1 MESGDSCEFPTPLP
15 LDVNFMKKRI
25 LSSLLAFVLLL
36 SALPMEVY
44 AAETRYSVA
53 ASPDQTTDAGKTVS
67 MSVSVSGGKYNA
79 YDLVLTYDT
88 ARLTYVSGQAADK
101 GASVTEKSGSIR
113 VIGYGADKSASTKVV
128 TLTFKTKAAGTAK
141 VVISSAKI
149 DTGTNAPTKNAPPAA
164 ISRSTTKFTI
174 QPGYT
179 VTLDKGLTSDSLSAA
194 AGEDY
199 TFRATDPLHYDY
211 KPSAKI
217 GGKDVTVKDNGDG
230 TYTIPG
236 SEINGNITVKAN
248 RTPKTYKVTFK
259 GEDLS
264 GEKTAAYN
272 TPYHFK
278 LNRKAGYSYVLRV
291 TIGGKSYTCY
301 KAENGGYVIPGAD
314 ITGDIVVTAQK
325 TKINSGGGSSSGGS
339 GGGSSAKYVSVSFIG
354 SGADDAVGRKTTRRG
369 SDYTFR
375 IDRKD
380 DTDYDV
386 SARVNGV
393 TVKCTY
399 DSKKNIY
406 RISGSEV
413 TGDIT
418 ITITKGAPVEVNVY
432 VTLDKQSMYLVTYSG
447 SVEDGH
453 VPMYDGQNMYW
464 SEAYNA
470 YAWLVISSADEKEV
484 VRTARNSII
493 IGEGEAAASIDYSGN
508 VDLSGRID
516 VDDVHLDHDVY
527 NARYTL
533 VSMVM
538 HKFLN
543 ADVNRDRK
551 VDVKDAVWIVNR
563 ILSGQQGA

>member
-1 MESGDSCEFPTPLP
+1 
-15 LDVNFMKKRI
+15 MKKRI
-25 LSSLLAFVLLL
+25 LSSLLAFVMLL
-36 SALPMEVY
+36 SALPMGVY

-88 ARLTYVSGQAADK
+88 ARLTYVSGQTADK
-101 GASVTEKSGSIR
+101 GASVAEKSGSIR

-164 ISRSTTKFTI
+164 ISRNTTKFTI
-174 QPGYT
+174 RYT
-179 VTLDKGLTSDSLSAA
+179 VTLDEGLASDSLSAA

-217 GGKDVTVKDNGDG
+217 DGKDVTDVTVKDNGDG

-264 GEKTAAYN
+264 GENSAPYN

-291 TIGGKSYTCY
+291 TIGGKSYTGY
-301 KAENGGYVIPGAD
+301 KAEHGGYVIPGAAV
-314 ITGDIVVTAQK
+314 TGDIVITAQK
-325 TKINSGGGSSSGGS
+325 TKINSGGTSGGGGSS
-339 GGGSSAKYVSVSFIG
+339 GGSSAKYVSVSFIG

>member
-1 MESGDSCEFPTPLP
+1 
-15 LDVNFMKKRI
+15 MKKRI
-25 LSSLLAFVLLL
+25 LSALLAFVLIV
-36 SALPMEVY
+36 SALPVGGK
-44 AAETRYSVA
+44 AAESGGVAAQASIRYSVS
-53 ASPDQTTDAGKTVS
+53 ASPDQTTDVGKTVI
-67 MSVSVSGGKYNA
+67 MYVTVSGGSYNA
-79 YDLVLTYDT
+79 YDLALTYDV

-101 GASVTEKSGSIR
+101 GASVTEKNGSIR
-113 VIGYGADKSASTKVV
+113 VIGYGGDKSASTAVV
-128 TLTFKTKAAGTAK
+128 KLTFRTKAAGTAK

-149 DTGTNAPTKNAPPAA
+149 DAGANAPTKNAPSA
-164 ISRSTTKFTI
+164 IIRRSTTQFI
-174 QPGYT
+174 VQPQFA
-179 VTLDKGLTSDSLSAA
+179 VKLEEGLASDSLSAA

-236 SEINGNITVKAN
+236 GEITGNITVKAN

-291 TIGGKSYTCY
+291 TIGGKSYTGY
-301 KAENGGYVIPGAD
+301 KAEDGGYVIPGAA
-314 ITGDIVVTAQK
+314 ITGDIVITAQK

-354 SGADDAVGRKTTRRG
+354 SGADDAVGKKTTRRG
-369 SDYTFR
+369 SEYTFR

-399 DSKKNIY
+399 DSKKDIY
-406 RISGSEV
+406 RIPGSAV

-418 ITITKGAPVEVNVY
+418 ITVTKGATVEVNAY
-432 VTLDKQSMYLVTYSG
+432 VTLDRQSMYLVTYSG
-447 SVEDGH
+447 SVADGH

-470 YAWLVISSADEKEV
+470 YAWLVVSSADEKEV
-484 VRTARNSII
+484 VRAAQNSIT

-516 VDDVHLDHDVY
+516 GDDAHLDRDVY
-527 NARYTL
+527 NAKYTL
-533 VSMVM
+533 ASMVM

-563 ILSGQQGA
+563 VLHG

>member
-1 MESGDSCEFPTPLP
+1 
-15 LDVNFMKKRI
+15 MKKRI
-25 LSSLLAFVLLL
+25 LSMLLACLILL
-36 SALPMEVY
+36 SALPLGGY
-44 AAETRYSVA
+44 AAQ
-53 ASPDQTTDAGKTVS
+53 ASPRYTVSASQDQTTDVGKTVS
-67 MSVSVSGGKYNA
+67 MTVSVAGGSYNA
-79 YDLVLTYDT
+79 YDLALTYDT
-88 ARLTYVSGQAADK
+88 ARLTYVSGRTADRD
-101 GASVTEKSGSIR
+101 ASVAEKGGSIR
-113 VIGYGADKSASTKVV
+113 VIGYGADKAVSTAVV
-128 TLTFKTKAAGTAK
+128 TLTFKTKATGTAEVK
-141 VVISSAKI
+141 ISSAKI
-149 DTGTNAPTKNAPPAA
+149 DSSKNAQTRNAPLAVIKN
-164 ISRSTTKFTI
+164 STTRFII
-174 QPGYT
+174 QPRYT
-179 VTLDKGLTSDSLSAA
+179 VTLEDGLTADSLSAA

-211 KPSAKI
+211 KPSAKV
-217 GGKDVTVKDNGDG
+217 GVKDVTVKDNGDG

-248 RTPKTYKVTFK
+248 RNPKTYKVTFK

-264 GEKTAAYN
+264 GENSAPYN

-291 TIGGKSYTCY
+291 TIGGKSYTGY
-301 KAENGGYVIPGAD
+301 KAENGGYVIPGAAV
-314 ITGDIVVTAQK
+314 TGDIVITAQK
-325 TKINSGGGSSSGGS
+325 NKINPGGTSGGGGSS
-339 GGGSSAKYVSVSFIG
+339 GGGSSAGTVSVSFIG

-432 VTLDKQSMYLVTYSG
+432 ITLDKQSMYLVTYSG

-563 ILSGQQGA
+563 ILSGRQGA

>member
-1 MESGDSCEFPTPLP
+1 
-15 LDVNFMKKRI
+15 MKKRI
-25 LSSLLAFVLLL
+25 LSMLLACLILL
-36 SALPMEVY
+36 SALPLGGY
-44 AAETRYSVA
+44 AAQ
-53 ASPDQTTDAGKTVS
+53 ASPRYTVSASQDQTTDVGKTVS
-67 MSVSVSGGKYNA
+67 MTVSAAGGSYNA
-79 YDLVLTYDT
+79 YDLALTYDT
-88 ARLTYVSGQAADK
+88 ARLTYVSGRTADRD
-101 GASVTEKSGSIR
+101 ASVAEKGGSIR
-113 VIGYGADKSASTKVV
+113 VIGYGADKAVSTAVV
-128 TLTFKTKAAGTAK
+128 TLTFKTKATGTAEVK
-141 VVISSAKI
+141 ISSAKI
-149 DTGTNAPTKNAPPAA
+149 DSSKNAQTRNAPLAVIKN
-164 ISRSTTKFTI
+164 STTRFII
-174 QPGYT
+174 QPRYT
-179 VTLDKGLTSDSLSAA
+179 VTLEDGLTADSLSAA

-211 KPSAKI
+211 KPSAKV

-248 RTPKTYKVTFK
+248 RNPKTYKVTFK

-264 GEKTAAYN
+264 GENSAPYN

-291 TIGGKSYTCY
+291 TIGGKSYTGY
-301 KAENGGYVIPGAD
+301 KAENGGYVIPGAAV
-314 ITGDIVVTAQK
+314 TGDIVITAQK
-325 TKINSGGGSSSGGS
+325 NKINPGGTSGGGGSS
-339 GGGSSAKYVSVSFIG
+339 GGGSSAGTVSVSFIG

-432 VTLDKQSMYLVTYSG
+432 ITLDKQSMYLVTYSG

-563 ILSGQQGA
+563 ILSGRQGA

>member
-1 MESGDSCEFPTPLP
+1 
-15 LDVNFMKKRI
+15 MKKRI
-25 LSSLLAFVLLL
+25 LSALLAFVLIV
-36 SALPMEVY
+36 SALPVGGK
-44 AAETRYSVA
+44 AAESGGVAAQASIRYSVS
-53 ASPDQTTDAGKTVS
+53 ASPDQTTDVGKTVI
-67 MSVSVSGGKYNA
+67 MYVTVSGGSYNA
-79 YDLVLTYDT
+79 YDLALTYDV

-101 GASVTEKSGSIR
+101 GASVTEKNGSIR
-113 VIGYGADKSASTKVV
+113 VIGYGGDKSASTAVV
-128 TLTFKTKAAGTAK
+128 KLTFRTKAAGTAK

-149 DTGTNAPTKNAPPAA
+149 DAGANAPTKNAPSA
-164 ISRSTTKFTI
+164 IIRRSTTQFI
-174 QPGYT
+174 VQPQFA
-179 VTLDKGLTSDSLSAA
+179 VKLEEGLASDSLSAA

-236 SEINGNITVKAN
+236 GEITGNITVKAN

-291 TIGGKSYTCY
+291 TIGGKSYTGY
-301 KAENGGYVIPGAD
+301 KAEDGGYVIPGAA
-314 ITGDIVVTAQK
+314 ITGDIVITAQK

-354 SGADDAVGRKTTRRG
+354 SGADDAVGKKTTRRG
-369 SDYTFR
+369 SEYTFR

-399 DSKKNIY
+399 DSKKDIY
-406 RISGSEV
+406 RIPGSAV

-418 ITITKGAPVEVNVY
+418 ITVTKGATVEVNAY
-432 VTLDKQSMYLVTYSG
+432 VTLDRQSMYLVTYSG
-447 SVEDGH
+447 SVADGH

-470 YAWLVISSADEKEV
+470 YAWLVVSSADEKEV
-484 VRTARNSII
+484 VRAAQNSIT

-516 VDDVHLDHDVY
+516 GDDAHLDRDVY
-527 NARYTL
+527 NAKYTL
-533 VSMVM
+533 ASMVM

-551 VDVKDAVWIVNR
+551 VDVKDAVWIINR
-563 ILSGQQGA
+563 VLHG

>member
-1 MESGDSCEFPTPLP
+1 
-15 LDVNFMKKRI
+15 MKKRI
-25 LSSLLAFVLLL
+25 LSALLAFVLIV
-36 SALPMEVY
+36 SALPVGGQ
-44 AAETRYSVA
+44 AAESGGVAAQASIRYSVS
-53 ASPDQTTDAGKTVS
+53 ASPDQTTDVGKTVI
-67 MSVSVSGGKYNA
+67 MYVTVSGGSYNA
-79 YDLVLTYDT
+79 YDLALTYDA

-101 GASVTEKSGSIR
+101 GASVTEKNGSIR
-113 VIGYGADKSASTKVV
+113 VIGYGGDKSASTAVV
-128 TLTFKTKAAGTAK
+128 KLTFRTKAAGTAK

-149 DTGTNAPTKNAPPAA
+149 DAGANAPTKNAPSAT
-164 ISRSTTKFTI
+164 IRRSTTQFI
-174 QPGYT
+174 VQPQFA
-179 VTLDKGLTSDSLSAA
+179 VKLEEGLASDSLSAA

-236 SEINGNITVKAN
+236 GEITGNITVKAN

-291 TIGGKSYTCY
+291 TIGGKSYTGY
-301 KAENGGYVIPGAD
+301 KAEDGGYVIPGAA
-314 ITGDIVVTAQK
+314 ITGDIVITAQK

-354 SGADDAVGRKTTRRG
+354 SGADDAVGKKTTRRG
-369 SDYTFR
+369 SEYTFR

-399 DSKKNIY
+399 DSKKDNY
-406 RISGSEV
+406 RIPGSAV

-418 ITITKGAPVEVNVY
+418 ITVTKGATVEVNAY
-432 VTLDKQSMYLVTYSG
+432 VTLDRQSMYLVTYSG
-447 SVEDGH
+447 SVADGH

-470 YAWLVISSADEKEV
+470 YAWLVVSSADEKEV
-484 VRTARNSII
+484 VRAAQNSIT

-516 VDDVHLDHDVY
+516 GDDAHLDRDVY
-527 NARYTL
+527 NAKYTL
-533 VSMVM
+533 ASMVM

-551 VDVKDAVWIVNR
+551 VDVKDAVWIVNHV
-563 ILSGQQGA
+563 LHG

>member
-1 MESGDSCEFPTPLP
+1 
-15 LDVNFMKKRI
+15 MKKRI
-25 LSSLLAFVLLL
+25 LSALLAFVLIV
-36 SALPMEVY
+36 SALPVGGK
-44 AAETRYSVA
+44 AAESGGVAAQASIRYSVS
-53 ASPDQTTDAGKTVS
+53 ASPDQTTDVGKTVI
-67 MSVSVSGGKYNA
+67 MYVTVSGGSYNA
-79 YDLVLTYDT
+79 YDLALTYDA

-101 GASVTEKSGSIR
+101 GASVTEKNGSIR
-113 VIGYGADKSASTKVV
+113 VIGYGGDKSASTAVV
-128 TLTFKTKAAGTAK
+128 KLTFRTKAAGTAK

-149 DTGTNAPTKNAPPAA
+149 DAGANAPTKNAPSAA
-164 ISRSTTKFTI
+164 IRRSTTQFIVQPQFT
-174 QPGYT
+174 
-179 VTLDKGLTSDSLSAA
+179 VKLDEGLASDSLSAA

-236 SEINGNITVKAN
+236 GEITGNITVKAN

-291 TIGGKSYTCY
+291 TIGGKSYTGY
-301 KAENGGYVIPGAD
+301 KAEDGGYVIPGAA
-314 ITGDIVVTAQK
+314 ITGDIVITAQK

-339 GGGSSAKYVSVSFIG
+339 GGGSSAKNVSVSFIG
-354 SGADDAVGRKTTRRG
+354 SGADDAVGKKTTRRG
-369 SDYTFR
+369 SEYTFR

-399 DSKKNIY
+399 DSKKDIY
-406 RISGSEV
+406 RIPGSAV

-418 ITITKGAPVEVNVY
+418 ITVTKGTPVEANAY
-432 VTLDKQSMYLVTYSG
+432 VTLDRQSMYLVTYSG
-447 SVEDGH
+447 SVADGH

-470 YAWLVISSADEKEV
+470 YAWLVVSSADEKEV
-484 VRTARNSII
+484 VRAAQNSIT

-516 VDDVHLDHDVY
+516 GDDAHLDRDVY
-527 NARYTL
+527 NAKYTL
-533 VSMVM
+533 ASMVM

-551 VDVKDAVWIVNR
+551 VDVKDAVWIVNHV
-563 ILSGQQGA
+563 LHG

>member
-1 MESGDSCEFPTPLP
+1 
-15 LDVNFMKKRI
+15 MKKRI
-25 LSSLLAFVLLL
+25 LSSLLAFVMLL
-36 SALPMEVY
+36 SALPMGVY

-53 ASPDQTTDAGKTVS
+53 ASPDQTTDVGKTVS
-67 MSVSVSGGKYNA
+67 MSVSASGGKYNA

-101 GASVTEKSGSIR
+101 GASVAEKSGSIR
-113 VIGYGADKSASTKVV
+113 VIGYGADESASTKVI

-141 VVISSAKI
+141 VVISSANI
-149 DTGTNAPTKNAPPAA
+149 DTGANAPTKNAPPAA

-179 VTLDKGLTSDSLSAA
+179 VTLEDGLTSDSLSAA

-236 SEINGNITVKAN
+236 GEINGNITVKAN

-264 GEKTAAYN
+264 GENSAPYN

-291 TIGGKSYTCY
+291 TIGGKSYTDY
-301 KAENGGYVIPGAD
+301 KAENGGYVIPGAAV
-314 ITGDIVVTAQK
+314 TGDIVVTAQK

-508 VDLSGRID
+508 VDLSGHID

>member
-1 MESGDSCEFPTPLP
+1 
-15 LDVNFMKKRI
+15 MKKRI
-25 LSSLLAFVLLL
+25 LSMLLACLILL
-36 SALPMEVY
+36 SALPLGGY
-44 AAETRYSVA
+44 AAQ
-53 ASPDQTTDAGKTVS
+53 ASPRYTVSASQDQTTDVGKTVS
-67 MSVSVSGGKYNA
+67 MTVSVAGGSYNA
-79 YDLVLTYDT
+79 YDLALTYDT
-88 ARLTYVSGQAADK
+88 ARLTYVSGRTADRD
-101 GASVTEKSGSIR
+101 ASVAEKGGSIR
-113 VIGYGADKSASTKVV
+113 VIGYGADKAVSTAVV
-128 TLTFKTKAAGTAK
+128 TLTFKTKATGTAEVK
-141 VVISSAKI
+141 ISSAKI
-149 DTGTNAPTKNAPPAA
+149 DSSKNAQTRNAPLAVIKN
-164 ISRSTTKFTI
+164 STTRFII
-174 QPGYT
+174 QPRYT
-179 VTLDKGLTSDSLSAA
+179 VTLEDGLTADSLSAA

-211 KPSAKI
+211 KPSAEV

-248 RTPKTYKVTFK
+248 RNPKTYKVTFK

-264 GEKTAAYN
+264 GENSAPYN

-291 TIGGKSYTCY
+291 TIGGKSYTGY
-301 KAENGGYVIPGAD
+301 KAENGGYVIPGAAV
-314 ITGDIVVTAQK
+314 TGDIVITAQK
-325 TKINSGGGSSSGGS
+325 NKINPGGTSGGGGSS
-339 GGGSSAKYVSVSFIG
+339 GGGSSAGTVSVSFIG

-432 VTLDKQSMYLVTYSG
+432 ITLDKQSMYLVTYSG

-563 ILSGQQGA
+563 ILSGRQGA

>member
-1 MESGDSCEFPTPLP
+1 
-15 LDVNFMKKRI
+15 MKKRI
-25 LSSLLAFVLLL
+25 LSALLAFVLIV
-36 SALPMEVY
+36 SALPVGGK
-44 AAETRYSVA
+44 AAESGGVAAQASIRYSVS
-53 ASPDQTTDAGKTVS
+53 ASPDQTTDVGKTVI
-67 MSVSVSGGKYNA
+67 MYVTVSGGSYNA
-79 YDLVLTYDT
+79 YDLALTYDA

-101 GASVTEKSGSIR
+101 GASVTEKNGSIR
-113 VIGYGADKSASTKVV
+113 VIGYGGDKSASTAAV
-128 TLTFKTKAAGTAK
+128 TLTFRTKAAGTAK

-149 DTGTNAPTKNAPPAA
+149 DAGANAPTKNAPSAT
-164 ISRSTTKFTI
+164 IRRSTTQFIVQPQFT
-174 QPGYT
+174 
-179 VTLDKGLTSDSLSAA
+179 VKLDEGLASDSLSAA

-236 SEINGNITVKAN
+236 GEITGNITVKAN

-291 TIGGKSYTCY
+291 TIGGKSYTGY
-301 KAENGGYVIPGAD
+301 KAEDGGYVIPGAA
-314 ITGDIVVTAQK
+314 ITGDIVITAQK

-354 SGADDAVGRKTTRRG
+354 SGADDAVGKKTTRRG
-369 SDYTFR
+369 SEYTFR

-418 ITITKGAPVEVNVY
+418 ITITKGAPAEVNVY

-464 SEAYNA
+464 SEA
-470 YAWLVISSADEKEV
+470 
-484 VRTARNSII
+484 
-493 IGEGEAAASIDYSGN
+493 
-508 VDLSGRID
+508 
-516 VDDVHLDHDVY
+516 
-527 NARYTL
+527 
-533 VSMVM
+533 
-538 HKFLN
+538 
-543 ADVNRDRK
+543 
-551 VDVKDAVWIVNR
+551 
-563 ILSGQQGA
+563 

>member
-1 MESGDSCEFPTPLP
+1 
-15 LDVNFMKKRI
+15 MKKRI
-25 LSSLLAFVLLL
+25 LSALLAFVLIV
-36 SALPMEVY
+36 SALPVGGK
-44 AAETRYSVA
+44 AAESGGVAAQASIRYSVS
-53 ASPDQTTDAGKTVS
+53 ASPDQTTDVGKTVI
-67 MSVSVSGGKYNA
+67 MYVTVSGGSYNA
-79 YDLVLTYDT
+79 YDLALTYDA

-101 GASVTEKSGSIR
+101 GASVTEKNGSIR
-113 VIGYGADKSASTKVV
+113 VIGYGGDKSASTAVV
-128 TLTFKTKAAGTAK
+128 TLTFRTKAAGTAK

-149 DTGTNAPTKNAPPAA
+149 DAGANAPTKNAPAA
-164 ISRSTTKFTI
+164 TIRRSTTQFIVQLQFT
-174 QPGYT
+174 
-179 VTLDKGLTSDSLSAA
+179 VKLDEGLASDSLSAA

-217 GGKDVTVKDNGDG
+217 GGEITGNITVKDNGDG

-236 SEINGNITVKAN
+236 GEITGNITVKAN

-291 TIGGKSYTCY
+291 TIGGKSYTGY
-301 KAENGGYVIPGAD
+301 KAEDGGYVIPGAAV
-314 ITGDIVVTAQK
+314 TGDIVITAQK

-354 SGADDAVGRKTTRRG
+354 SGADDAVGKKTTRRG
-369 SDYTFR
+369 SEYTFR

-399 DSKKNIY
+399 DSKKDIY
-406 RISGSEV
+406 RIPGSAV

-418 ITITKGAPVEVNVY
+418 ITVTKGAAVEVNAY
-432 VTLDKQSMYLVTYSG
+432 VTLDRQSMYLVTYSG
-447 SVEDGH
+447 SVADGH

-470 YAWLVISSADEKEV
+470 YAWLVVSSADEKEV
-484 VRTARNSII
+484 ARAAQNSIT

-516 VDDVHLDHDVY
+516 GDDAHLDRDVY
-527 NARYTL
+527 NAKYTL
-533 VSMVM
+533 ASMVM

-563 ILSGQQGA
+563 ILHG

>member
-1 MESGDSCEFPTPLP
+1 
-15 LDVNFMKKRI
+15 MKKRI
-25 LSSLLAFVLLL
+25 LSALLAFVLIV
-36 SALPMEVY
+36 SALPVGGK
-44 AAETRYSVA
+44 AAESGGVAAQASIRYSVS
-53 ASPDQTTDAGKTVS
+53 ASPDQTTDVGKTVI
-67 MSVSVSGGKYNA
+67 MYVTVSGGSYNA
-79 YDLVLTYDT
+79 YDLALTYDA

-101 GASVTEKSGSIR
+101 GASVTEKNGSIR
-113 VIGYGADKSASTKVV
+113 VIGYGGDKSASTAAV
-128 TLTFKTKAAGTAK
+128 TLTFRTKAAGTAK

-149 DTGTNAPTKNAPPAA
+149 DAGANAPTKNAPSAT
-164 ISRSTTKFTI
+164 IRRSTTQFIVQPQFT
-174 QPGYT
+174 
-179 VTLDKGLTSDSLSAA
+179 VKLDEGLASDSLSAA

-236 SEINGNITVKAN
+236 GEITGNITVKAN

-291 TIGGKSYTCY
+291 TIGGKSYTGY
-301 KAENGGYVIPGAD
+301 KAEDGGYVIPGAA
-314 ITGDIVVTAQK
+314 ITGDIVITAQK

-354 SGADDAVGRKTTRRG
+354 SGADDAVGKKTTRRG
-369 SDYTFR
+369 SEYTFR

-399 DSKKNIY
+399 DSKKDIY
-406 RISGSEV
+406 RIPGSAV

-418 ITITKGAPVEVNVY
+418 ITVTKGAPVEVNAY
-432 VTLDKQSMYLVTYSG
+432 VTLDRQSMYLVTYSG
-447 SVEDGH
+447 SVADGH

-470 YAWLVISSADEKEV
+470 YAWLVVSSADEKEV
-484 VRTARNSII
+484 VRAAQNSIT

-516 VDDVHLDHDVY
+516 GDDAHLDRDVY
-527 NARYTL
+527 NAKYTL
-533 VSMVM
+533 ASMVM
-538 HKFLN
+538 HRFLN

-563 ILSGQQGA
+563 VLHG

>member
-1 MESGDSCEFPTPLP
+1 
-15 LDVNFMKKRI
+15 MKKRI
-25 LSSLLAFVLLL
+25 LSALLAFVLIV
-36 SALPMEVY
+36 SALPVGGK
-44 AAETRYSVA
+44 AAESGGVAAQASIRYSVS
-53 ASPDQTTDAGKTVS
+53 ASPDQTTDVGKTVI
-67 MSVSVSGGKYNA
+67 MYVTVSGGSYNA
-79 YDLVLTYDT
+79 YDLALTYDA

-101 GASVTEKSGSIR
+101 GASVTEKNGSIR
-113 VIGYGADKSASTKVV
+113 VIGYGGDKSASTAVV
-128 TLTFKTKAAGTAK
+128 KLTFRTKAAGTAK

-149 DTGTNAPTKNAPPAA
+149 DAGANAPTKNAPAA
-164 ISRSTTKFTI
+164 TIRRSTTQFIVQPQFT
-174 QPGYT
+174 
-179 VTLDKGLTSDSLSAA
+179 VKLDEGLASDSLSAA
-194 AGEDY
+194 TGEDY

-236 SEINGNITVKAN
+236 GEITGNITVKAN

-291 TIGGKSYTCY
+291 TIGGKSYTGY
-301 KAENGGYVIPGAD
+301 KAEDGGYVIPGAA
-314 ITGDIVVTAQK
+314 ITGDIVITAQK

-354 SGADDAVGRKTTRRG
+354 SGADDAVGKKTTRRG
-369 SDYTFR
+369 SEYTFR

-399 DSKKNIY
+399 DSKKDIY
-406 RISGSEV
+406 RIPGSAV

-418 ITITKGAPVEVNVY
+418 ITVTKGATVEVNAY
-432 VTLDKQSMYLVTYSG
+432 VTLDRQSMYLVTYSG
-447 SVEDGH
+447 SVADGH

-470 YAWLVISSADEKEV
+470 YAWLVVSSADEKEV
-484 VRTARNSII
+484 VRAAQNSIT

-516 VDDVHLDHDVY
+516 GDDAHLDRDVY
-527 NARYTL
+527 NAKYTL
-533 VSMVM
+533 ASMVM

-563 ILSGQQGA
+563 VLHG

>member
-1 MESGDSCEFPTPLP
+1 
-15 LDVNFMKKRI
+15 MKKRV
-25 LSSLLAFVLLL
+25 LSGLLAFVMLL
-36 SALPMEVY
+36 STLPMGVY

-67 MSVSVSGGKYNA
+67 MSVFVSGGKYNA
-79 YDLVLTYDT
+79 YDLALTYDT

-101 GASVTEKSGSIR
+101 GASVTEKSESIR

-128 TLTFKTKAAGTAK
+128 TLTFKTKAAGTAE
-141 VVISSAKI
+141 VRISSAKI
-149 DTGTNAPTKNAPPAA
+149 DAGANAPTKDAPLAL
-164 ISRSTTKFTI
+164 IKNSTTRFTI
-174 QPGYT
+174 QPGHT
-179 VTLDKGLTSDSLSAA
+179 VTLEDGLTADSLSAA

-211 KPSAKI
+211 KPSAKV

-236 SEINGNITVKAN
+236 DKITGNITVKAN
-248 RTPKTYKVTFK
+248 RTPKSYKVTFK
-259 GEDLS
+259 GDDLS
-264 GEKTAAYN
+264 GENSATYN

-278 LNRKAGYSYVLRV
+278 LGRKAGYSYVLRM
-291 TIGGKSYTCY
+291 TIGGKSYTGY

-314 ITGDIVVTAQK
+314 ITGDIVITALK
-325 TKINSGGGSSSGGS
+325 NKINPGGTSGGGGSS
-339 GGGSSAKYVSVSFIG
+339 GGGSSAGTVSVSFIG

-527 NARYTL
+527 NAGYTL

-563 ILSGQQGA
+563 ILSGRQGA

>member
-1 MESGDSCEFPTPLP
+1 
-15 LDVNFMKKRI
+15 MKKRI
-25 LSSLLAFVLLL
+25 LSALLAFVLIV
-36 SALPMEVY
+36 SALPVGGK
-44 AAETRYSVA
+44 AAESGGAAAQAAIRYTVS
-53 ASPDQTTDAGKTVS
+53 ASPDQTTDVGKTVI
-67 MSVSVSGGKYNA
+67 MYVTVSGGSYNA
-79 YDLVLTYDT
+79 YDLALTYDA
-88 ARLTYVSGQAADK
+88 ARLTYVSGQAADR

-113 VIGYGADKSASTKVV
+113 VIGYGGDKSASAAVV
-128 TLTFKTKAAGTAK
+128 TLTFKTRAAGTAN
-141 VVISSAKI
+141 VVIASAKI
-149 DTGTNAPTKNAPPAA
+149 DAGANAPTKNAPAA
-164 ISRSTTKFTI
+164 TVSRSTTRITI
-174 QPGYT
+174 QPQFT
-179 VTLDKGLTSDSLSAA
+179 VTLDEGLASDSLSAA
-194 AGEDY
+194 AGTDY

-236 SEINGNITVKAN
+236 GEISGNITIKAN

-264 GEKTAAYN
+264 GENSATYN

-291 TIGGKSYTCY
+291 TIGGKSYTGY
-301 KAENGGYVIPGAD
+301 KAEDGGYVIPGAAV
-314 ITGDIVVTAQK
+314 TGDIVITAQK

-354 SGADDAVGRKTTRRG
+354 SGADDAVGKKTTRRG
-369 SDYTFR
+369 SEYTFR

-399 DSKKNIY
+399 DSKKDIY
-406 RISGSEV
+406 RIPGSAV

-418 ITITKGAPVEVNVY
+418 ITVTKGATVEVNAY
-432 VTLDKQSMYLVTYSG
+432 VALDRQSMYLVTYSG

-470 YAWLVISSADEKEV
+470 YAWLVVSSADEKEV
-484 VRTARNSII
+484 VRAAQNSIT

-516 VDDVHLDHDVY
+516 GDDAHLDRDVY
-527 NARYTL
+527 NAKYTL
-533 VSMVM
+533 ASMVM

-563 ILSGQQGA
+563 VLHG

>member
-1 MESGDSCEFPTPLP
+1 
-15 LDVNFMKKRI
+15 MKKRI

-36 SALPMEVY
+36 SALPMGVY

-101 GASVTEKSGSIR
+101 GASVAEKSGSIR

-141 VVISSAKI
+141 VVISSANI
-149 DTGTNAPTKNAPPAA
+149 DTGANAPTKNAPPAA
-164 ISRSTTKFTI
+164 ISRRTTKFTI

-179 VTLDKGLTSDSLSAA
+179 VTLDEGLTSDSLSAA

-217 GGKDVTVKDNGDG
+217 GGQDVTDKLVKNGDG
-230 TYTIPG
+230 SYTIPG

-264 GEKTAAYN
+264 GENSAPYN

-291 TIGGKSYTCY
+291 TIGGESYTGY
-301 KAENGGYVIPGAD
+301 KAENGGYVIPGAA
-314 ITGDIVVTAQK
+314 ITGDIVITAQK

>member
-1 MESGDSCEFPTPLP
+1 
-15 LDVNFMKKRI
+15 MKKRV
-25 LSSLLAFVLLL
+25 LSGLLAFVMLL
-36 SALPMEVY
+36 SALPMGVY

-79 YDLVLTYDT
+79 YDLALTYDT

-113 VIGYGADKSASTKVV
+113 VIGYGADKAVSTAVV
-128 TLTFKTKAAGTAK
+128 TLTFKTKATGTAEVK
-141 VVISSAKI
+141 ISSAKI
-149 DTGTNAPTKNAPPAA
+149 DSSKNAQTRNAPLAVIKN
-164 ISRSTTKFTI
+164 STTRFII
-174 QPGYT
+174 QPRYT
-179 VTLDKGLTSDSLSAA
+179 VTLEDGLTADSLSAA

-211 KPSAKI
+211 KPSAKV

-248 RTPKTYKVTFK
+248 RNPKTYKVTFK

-264 GEKTAAYN
+264 GENSAPYN

-291 TIGGKSYTCY
+291 TIGGKSYTGY
-301 KAENGGYVIPGAD
+301 KAENGGYVIPGAAV
-314 ITGDIVVTAQK
+314 TGDIVITAQK
-325 TKINSGGGSSSGGS
+325 NKINPGGTSGGGGSS
-339 GGGSSAKYVSVSFIG
+339 GGGSSAGTVSVSFIG

-432 VTLDKQSMYLVTYSG
+432 ITLDKQSMYLVTYSG

>member
-1 MESGDSCEFPTPLP
+1 
-15 LDVNFMKKRI
+15 MKKRI
-25 LSSLLAFVLLL
+25 LSSLLAFILLL
-36 SALPMEVY
+36 SVLPVGGY
-44 AAETRYSVA
+44 AAQASPRYTVST
-53 ASPDQTTDAGKTVS
+53 SPDQTTDVGKTVG
-67 MSVSVSGGKYNA
+67 MTVSVTGGSYNA
-79 YDLVLTYDT
+79 YDLALTYDT
-88 ARLTYVSGQAADK
+88 ARLTYVSGRAADRD
-101 GASVTEKSGSIR
+101 ASVTEKGGSIR
-113 VIGYGADKSASTKVV
+113 VIGYGADKSVSTAVV

-149 DTGTNAPTKNAPPAA
+149 DSSKNAQTQNAPLAVIKN
-164 ISRSTTKFTI
+164 STTQFII
-174 QPGYT
+174 QPRYT
-179 VTLDKGLTSDSLSAA
+179 VTLEDGLTSDSLSAA

-236 SEINGNITVKAN
+236 DKIIGNITVKAN
-248 RTPKTYKVTFK
+248 RTPKSYKVTFK

-264 GEKTAAYN
+264 GEKSAAYN

-291 TIGGKSYTCY
+291 TIGGKSYTGY
-301 KAENGGYVIPGAD
+301 KAEEGGYVIPGAD

-325 TKINSGGGSSSGGS
+325 TKINSGSGGSS
-339 GGGSSAKYVSVSFIG
+339 GGGSSGGSSTGYVSVSFIG
-354 SGADDAVGRKTTRRG
+354 SGAGDASGKTSTRRG
-369 SDYTFR
+369 AEYTFR

-380 DTDYDV
+380 GTLYDV

-399 DSKKNIY
+399 DSKKDIY
-406 RISGSEV
+406 RIPGSAV

-418 ITITKGAPVEVNVY
+418 ITVTKGAPVEVSTY
-432 VTLDKQSMYLVTYSG
+432 VTLDKQSMYLVIYTG
-447 SVEDGH
+447 NVEDGH

-464 SEAYNA
+464 SKAYNA

-484 VRTARNSII
+484 VRAAQNSIT
-493 IGEGEAAASIDYSGN
+493 IGEGNASAALDYSGN
-508 VDLSGRID
+508 IDLSGRID

-543 ADVNRDRK
+543 GDVNGDRK
-551 VDVKDAVWIVNR
+551 VDVKDSVWIVNR
-563 ILSGQQGA
+563 ILREK

>member
-1 MESGDSCEFPTPLP
+1 
-15 LDVNFMKKRI
+15 MKKRI
-25 LSSLLAFVLLL
+25 LSMLLACVLLL
-36 SALPMEVY
+36 SALPMGSY
-44 AAETRYSVA
+44 AAQ
-53 ASPDQTTDAGKTVS
+53 ASPRYTVSASQDQTTDVGKTVS
-67 MSVSVSGGKYNA
+67 MTVSVVGGSYNA

-101 GASVTEKSGSIR
+101 GASVTEKSESIR

-128 TLTFKTKAAGTAK
+128 TLTFKTKAAGTAE
-141 VVISSAKI
+141 VRISSAKI
-149 DTGTNAPTKNAPPAA
+149 DAGANAPTKDAPLAL
-164 ISRSTTKFTI
+164 IKNNTTRFTI

-179 VTLDKGLTSDSLSAA
+179 VTLEDGLTADSLSAA

-211 KPSAKI
+211 KPSAKV

-236 SEINGNITVKAN
+236 DKITGNITVKAN
-248 RTPKTYKVTFK
+248 RTPRSYKVTFK

-264 GEKTAAYN
+264 GENSATYN

-278 LNRKAGYSYVLRV
+278 LGRKAGYSYVLRM
-291 TIGGKSYTCY
+291 TIGGKSYTGY

-314 ITGDIVVTAQK
+314 ITGDIVVTALK
-325 TKINSGGGSSSGGS
+325 NKINSGSGGSS
-339 GGGSSAKYVSVSFIG
+339 GGSSAKYVSVSFIG

>member
-1 MESGDSCEFPTPLP
+1 MSA
-15 LDVNFMKKRI
+15 
-25 LSSLLAFVLLL
+25 LLAFVLIV
-36 SALPMEVY
+36 SALPVGGK
-44 AAETRYSVA
+44 AAESGGVAAQASIRYSVS
-53 ASPDQTTDAGKTVS
+53 ASPDQTTDVGKTVI
-67 MSVSVSGGKYNA
+67 MYVTVSGGSYNA
-79 YDLVLTYDT
+79 YDLALTYDA

-101 GASVTEKSGSIR
+101 GASVTEKNGSIR
-113 VIGYGADKSASTKVV
+113 VIGYGGDKSASTAVV
-128 TLTFKTKAAGTAK
+128 KLTFRTKAAGTAK

-149 DTGTNAPTKNAPPAA
+149 DAGANAPTKNAPAA
-164 ISRSTTKFTI
+164 TIRRSTTQFIVQPQFT
-174 QPGYT
+174 
-179 VTLDKGLTSDSLSAA
+179 VKLDEGLASDSLSAA
-194 AGEDY
+194 TGEDY

-236 SEINGNITVKAN
+236 GEITGNITVKAN

-291 TIGGKSYTCY
+291 TIGGKSYTGY
-301 KAENGGYVIPGAD
+301 KAEDGGYVIPGAA
-314 ITGDIVVTAQK
+314 ITGDIVITAQK

-354 SGADDAVGRKTTRRG
+354 SGADDAVGKKTTRRG
-369 SDYTFR
+369 SEYTFR

-399 DSKKNIY
+399 DSKKDIY
-406 RISGSEV
+406 RIPGSAV

-418 ITITKGAPVEVNVY
+418 ITVTKGATVEVNAY
-432 VTLDKQSMYLVTYSG
+432 VTLDRQSMYLVTYSG
-447 SVEDGH
+447 SVADGH

-470 YAWLVISSADEKEV
+470 YAWLVVSSADEKEV
-484 VRTARNSII
+484 VRAAQNSIT

-516 VDDVHLDHDVY
+516 GDDAHLDRDVY
-527 NARYTL
+527 NAKYTL
-533 VSMVM
+533 ASMVM

-563 ILSGQQGA
+563 VLHG

>member
-1 MESGDSCEFPTPLP
+1 
-15 LDVNFMKKRI
+15 MKKRV
-25 LSSLLAFVLLL
+25 LSGLLAFVMLL
-36 SALPMEVY
+36 SALPMGVY

-113 VIGYGADKSASTKVV
+113 VIGYGADKAASTAAV
-128 TLTFKTKAAGTAK
+128 TLTFKTKAAGTAE
-141 VVISSAKI
+141 VRIFSAKI
-149 DTGTNAPTKNAPPAA
+149 DAGANAPTKDAPTAK
-164 ISRSTTKFTI
+164 INRSTTKFTI

-179 VTLDKGLTSDSLSAA
+179 VTLEDGLIADSLSAA

-211 KPSAKI
+211 KPSAKV

-236 SEINGNITVKAN
+236 DKITGNITVKAN
-248 RTPKTYKVTFK
+248 RTPKSYKVTFK

-264 GEKTAAYN
+264 GENSATYN

-291 TIGGKSYTCY
+291 TIGGKSYTGY
-301 KAENGGYVIPGAD
+301 KAENGGYVIPGAAV
-314 ITGDIVVTAQK
+314 TGDIVVTAQK
-325 TKINSGGGSSSGGS
+325 NKINPGGTSGGGGSS
-339 GGGSSAKYVSVSFIG
+339 GGGSSAGTVSVSFIG

-470 YAWLVISSADEKEV
+470 YAWLVVSSADEKEV
-484 VRTARNSII
+484 VRAARNSIT

-516 VDDVHLDHDVY
+516 VDDVRLDHDVY

>member
-1 MESGDSCEFPTPLP
+1 
-15 LDVNFMKKRI
+15 MKKRV
-25 LSSLLAFVLLL
+25 LSGLLAFVMLL
-36 SALPMEVY
+36 SALPMGVY

-53 ASPDQTTDAGKTVS
+53 ASPDQTTDVGKTVS

-79 YDLVLTYDT
+79 YDLALTYDT

-113 VIGYGADKSASTKVV
+113 VIGYGADKAASTAAV
-128 TLTFKTKAAGTAK
+128 TLTFRTKAAGTAE
-141 VVISSAKI
+141 VRISSAKI
-149 DTGTNAPTKNAPPAA
+149 DAGANAPTKDAPLALTKN
-164 ISRSTTKFTI
+164 STTRFTI

-179 VTLDKGLTSDSLSAA
+179 VTLEDGLIADSLSAA

-211 KPSAKI
+211 KPSAKV

-248 RTPKTYKVTFK
+248 RNPKTYKVTFK

-264 GEKTAAYN
+264 GENSAPYN

-291 TIGGKSYTCY
+291 TIGGKSYTGY
-301 KAENGGYVIPGAD
+301 KAENGGYVIPGAAV
-314 ITGDIVVTAQK
+314 TGDIVITAQK
-325 TKINSGGGSSSGGS
+325 NKINPGGTSGGGGSS
-339 GGGSSAKYVSVSFIG
+339 GGGSSAGTVSVSFIG

-432 VTLDKQSMYLVTYSG
+432 ITLDKQSMYLVTYSG

-563 ILSGQQGA
+563 ILSGRQGA